1 MLGRIFGWLT
11 ALPIERLLRSIDH
24 RVSESTERDNIKTR
38 GLNRYVEAQAGLLA
52 KGPWS
57 WFPLFFIAPLG
68 FWWAAVCVY
77 SVLWCQD
84 CAFPQDWTI
93 AALPGP
99 LNDWAHIIIGSLFI
113 AKYGE
118 RLAGRLG
125 RG

>member
-1 MLGRIFGWLT
+1 MLTRVLGWL
-11 ALPIERLLRSIDH
+11 ASGPLDRILDSVDH
-24 RVSESTERDNIKTR
+24 KLDNDTERERVRTKAVES
-38 GLNRYVEAQAGLLA
+38 YVEAQARLLSS
-52 KGPWS
+52 GPWS

-77 SVLWCQD
+77 SVLWCED
-84 CAFPQDWTI
+84 CAFPQTWTI

-125 RG
+125 L

>member
-1 MLGRIFGWLT
+1 MLTRVLGWL
-11 ALPIERLLRSIDH
+11 ASGPLDRILDSVDH
-24 RVSESTERDNIKTR
+24 KLDNDTERERVRTKAVES
-38 GLNRYVEAQAGLLA
+38 YVEAQARLLSS
-52 KGPWS
+52 GPWS

-77 SVLWCQD
+77 SVLWCED
-84 CAFPQDWTI
+84 CAFPQTWTI

-125 RG
+125 R

>member
-1 MLGRIFGWLT
+1 MLSRVLGWL
-11 ALPIERLLRSIDH
+11 ASGPLDRILDSVDH
-24 RVSESTERDNIKTR
+24 KLDNDTERERVRTKAVES
-38 GLNRYVEAQAGLLA
+38 YVEAQARLLSS
-52 KGPWS
+52 GPWS

-77 SVLWCQD
+77 SVLWCED
-84 CAFPQDWTI
+84 CAFPQTWTI

-99 LNDWAHIIIGSLFI
+99 LNDWAHMIIGSLFI

-125 RG
+125 R